1 MNNIITEQAKER
13 DNHLPKGMVQQV
25 YIDLRGQKYSPADK
39 KDIEKRIIKKSNN
52 IIQLDN
58 IKFLEDE

>member
-1 MNNIITEQAKER
+1 
-13 DNHLPKGMVQQV
+13 MVQQV
-25 YIDLRGQKYSPADK
+25 YIDLRGQKYTQTDK
-39 KDIEKRIIKKSNN
+39 TDIEKRIVEKSNN